1 MLPRIEVS
9 TKLLVLSSTQS
20 RKMPAGMMVAGH
32 TNASGYATKPCH
44 WNTRPTHEHRNMHT
58 AVYVAPVGN
67 LEASH
72 WMYWS
77 ADGMMMNANGEMIGH
92 HWRSFQSVQKSQSPA
107 NSSLVM
113 SAAAPTTNAA
123 VIQKTMSTL

>member
-1 MLPRIEVS
+1 
-9 TKLLVLSSTQS
+9 
-20 RKMPAGMMVAGH
+20 
-32 TNASGYATKPCH
+32 
-44 WNTRPTHEHRNMHT
+44 MHT

-67 LEASH
+67 RHASH

-77 ADGMMMNANGEMIGH
+77 ADGRMMNANGEMIGH

-107 NSSLVM
+107 KSSLVM

-123 VIQKTMSTL
+123 VIQKTIFFFQAEDGIRDVAVTGVQTCALPI

>member
-67 LEASH
+67 RQASH

-77 ADGMMMNANGEMIGH
+77 ADGMMMKSNGEMIGH
-92 HWRSFQSVQKSQSPA
+92 HLRSFQKSQPPGKS
-107 NSSLVM
+107 NLVM
-113 SAAAPTTNAA
+113 AAAAPTTKAA
-123 VIQKTMSTL
+123 VIQKTMSNL

>member
-1 MLPRIEVS
+1 MTGAGKPNAGGR
-9 TKLLVLSSTQS
+9 TK
-20 RKMPAGMMVAGH
+20 R
-32 TNASGYATKPCH
+32 PCH

-58 AVYVAPVGN
+58 AVYVARVGTRH
-67 LEASH
+67 ASH
-72 WMYWS
+72 WMYCS

-107 NSSLVM
+107 KSSFVM

-123 VIQKTMSTL
+123 VIQKTMSNL